1 MGNGMLGDGTRSGRS
16 AREVH
21 AYRHTHSDGTRSP
34 ARSYSPATPKRSV
47 YPYHDAIPVPPAAHT
62 HRCALPP
69 LSPHTRKQAKKTNPR
84 TNGTQRGGNARKKP
98 NLVAAIVL
106 FFSSFDGSVFL
117 FFFQRVSTSSTFAI
131 PSAIFYFLIS
141 YIFLKKK
148 PLSML
153 ADNDERLV
161 ICRMILIVVRTFKCR
176 V

>member
-1 MGNGMLGDGTRSGRS
+1 MGCLEMGLGREGARGRCTRIDILTRTGH
-16 AREVH
+16 ARQPE
-21 AYRHTHSDGTRSP
+21 ATAQPPRNALSIRTTTRSP
-34 ARSYSPATPKRSV
+34 SLQRHIHTDARFLLF
-47 YPYHDAIPVPPAAHT
+47 PPT
-62 HRCALPP
+62 QESRR
-69 LSPHTRKQAKKTNPR
+69 RKQTPGR
-84 TNGTQRGGNARKKP
+84 TARKGGGDARKKP